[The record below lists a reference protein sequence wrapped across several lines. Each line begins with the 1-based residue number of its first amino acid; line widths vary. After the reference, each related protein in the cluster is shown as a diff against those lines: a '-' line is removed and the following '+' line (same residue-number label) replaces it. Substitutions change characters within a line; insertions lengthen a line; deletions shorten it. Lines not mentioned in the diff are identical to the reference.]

1 MFSTI
6 NGRRQDPLSGGL
18 CAQFSFQEVYLL
30 VDFCGMYFAEG
41 GNTKGWADAGGAGN
55 KHCQFNHG
63 ACAKKP
69 EIGIKLHSYAV
80 T

>member
-1 MFSTI
+1 MHLAGDDLRPEPISQCSGEMLSAI

-41 GNTKGWADAGGAGN
+41 GNTKG
-55 KHCQFNHG
+55 
-63 ACAKKP
+63 
-69 EIGIKLHSYAV
+69 
-80 T
+80 